1 MNTTPMATI
10 SKAEVERLKYEL
22 AMALRSEK
30 RLLEENEANLIVLKA
45 NYGAIES
52 LPIDA
57 LGEVGPT
64 HEHNGYPIRDEVL
77 HEIAARIKATE
88 VAIRKAKGHDK

>member
-30 RLLEENEANLIVLKA
+30 RLLEACEAGMKSNMLAGFYIDNMPVEHLNTFNEGFAKLQ
-45 NYGAIES
+45 
-52 LPIDA
+52 
-57 LGEVGPT
+57 
-64 HEHNGYPIRDEVL
+64 
-77 HEIAARIKATE
+77 AATRLA
-88 VAIRKAKGHDK
+88 RKRNDS